1 MLTND
6 LQNAI
11 NQALESGTVAP
22 VEGSRRTQ
30 LQGWS
35 FYRLTQSV
43 NAALQHYGLDTVTPQ
58 YIRSLAMHGRVDGVV
73 RTGMKDV
80 RFTDEQAQKFIIAFV
95 GGRVQASRH

>member
-11 NQALESGTVAP
+11 NQAVEDGTAVP

-35 FYRLTQSV
+35 FYRLTQSI
-43 NAALQHYGLDTVTPQ
+43 NAALQHYGLAETTPQ
-58 YIRSLAMHGRVDGVV
+58 YVRSLAIQGRVDGQ
-73 RTGMKDV
+73 RHAGMKDV
-80 RFTDEQAQKFIIAFV
+80 RFTDEQAERFIVAFV
-95 GGRVQASRH
+95 SGRVAASKK